1 MGLMPFCER
10 PSWKEQVGRWKFYK
24 YVHSLSDILL
34 SCNRYIEGVEWRR
47 VVERGISF
55 HILSGN
61 NWYLPYTIKEEVGF
75 ISSLLLS
82 YMKKCLWKDTQ
93 ENDNVKT

>member
-10 PSWKEQVGRWKFYK
+10 LAWKEQVGRWTFYK
-24 YVHSLSDILL
+24 YVRSLGDISLY
-34 SCNRYIEGVEWRR
+34 CNRCIEGVEWQR

-55 HILSGN
+55 HILLGN
-61 NWYLPYTIKEEVGF
+61 NQYPPYTIKEEVGYV
-75 ISSLLLS
+75 SSLLLR

-93 ENDNVKT
+93 ENKRK